1 MEKFGLITS
10 GDIGYFDADGFL
22 YLRDRGTDM
31 VISGGANIYPA
42 EIEAEL
48 HKLPGVADCALFGV
62 PDEEYGESVMAVVQ
76 PMPGVALDAGLLRT
90 ELYRTLARFK
100 VPRTITF
107 AAELPREDS
116 GKIFKRKL
124 CAPYWEGRAAA
135 I

>member
-1 MEKFGLITS
+1 M
-10 GDIGYFDADGFL
+10 
-22 YLRDRGTDM
+22 
-31 VISGGANIYPA
+31 
-42 EIEAEL
+42 
-48 HKLPGVADCALFGV
+48 FGV
-62 PDEEYGESVMAVVQ
+62 PDEEYGESVMAVVR
-76 PMPGVALDAGLLRT
+76 PMPGVALDAGVLRT
-90 ELYRTLARFK
+90 ALYRTFARSK